1 MTIFDLAPLSSWRK
15 ARRTFKA
22 LAKSDFFDTQR
33 MQMAME
39 VQRLY
44 CKRLEAENA
53 ELRRALAAQN
63 AEVDALWR

>member
-1 MTIFDLAPLSSWRK
+1 VTIFDLAPLSSWRK

-22 LAKSDFFDTQR
+22 LAKSDFFNTQR

-44 CKRLEAENA
+44 CKRLEAENV
-53 ELRRALAAQN
+53 ELRERLSERRKVAM
-63 AEVDALWR
+63 

>member
-15 ARRTFKA
+15 ARWTFKL
-22 LAKSDFFDTQR
+22 LAESDFFDTAR

-44 CKRLEAENA
+44 CKRLEAENV
-53 ELRRALAAQN
+53 ELLERLSERSKQAQR
-63 AEVDALWR
+63 VG